1 MGSNVEVPEDREL
14 FSDDESKIDMIK
26 NIFKNK
32 IKPLI
37 LLFFAVII
45 PNLLD
50 INNIR
55 KSLLGSIVYKTLI
68 LSAILYVYIFIKFG
82 LKLRQLKKRNKSLK

>member
-1 MGSNVEVPEDREL
+1 MKITEDYLQLYKDYNWEYCGRHYGCNYFRKMGSNVEVPKDREL

-50 INNIR
+50 INNIK
-55 KSLLGSIVYKTLI
+55 KSLLV
-68 LSAILYVYIFIKFG
+68 V
-82 LKLRQLKKRNKSLK
+82 